1 MEFYEIRGGN
11 RLFGE
16 CEAGIAKNAALPV
29 LAAALM
35 ASEYVEVEVPMMSDI
50 KSMAEILG
58 IIGCGVEISDGLCR
72 IDPTTAGCCVMPQRL
87 SQLIRSSI
95 FMMGPMLAKFSRA
108 EFTYPGGCE
117 IGLRPIDLHLRGLRE
132 LGAKIT
138 EENGRIYC
146 SGKLKGAAVHLD
158 YPSVG
163 ATENVMMAATLADGE
178 TVIENA
184 AMEPEI
190 ADLAGFLKMMG
201 ADISGEGTRKIRIKG
216 VKKLYGGHYRP
227 MTDRIVVGTLLAAAA
242 ATGGAIRVTDGAPG
256 DLQAVLSKL
265 SQMGCAIDVCG
276 EGIEVTSP
284 KRLKAFRTLETLP
297 YPGFPTDM
305 QTQFLALQS
314 MSEGAGALTENIF
327 ESRFATAAEL
337 VKMGA
342 DIVVKDRTA
351 FVRGTQRLHGTNVE
365 AKDLRGGVALV
376 IAGLAAQ
383 GLTSIT
389 GIHYIDRGYDRF
401 EETLRKIGADITRR
415 ESDMWEDTRVI

>member
-16 CEAGIAKNAALPV
+16 CEAGVAKNAALPI

-35 ASEYVEVEVPMMSDI
+35 ADEYIEIQVPMMSDI
-50 KSMAEILG
+50 KYMAEILG
-58 IIGCGVEISDGLCR
+58 IIGCGVEIADGLCR
-72 IDPTTAGCCVMPQRL
+72 IDPTTANCHVMPERL
-87 SQLIRSSI
+87 SKLIRSSI
-95 FMMGPMLAKFSRA
+95 FMMGPMLAKFSQA

-138 EENGRIYC
+138 EDNGRIHC
-146 SGKLKGAAVHLD
+146 SGALKGAVVHFD

-163 ATENVMMAATLADGE
+163 ATENIMMAATLAQGE

-190 ADLAGFLKMMG
+190 VDLANFLSMMG
-201 ADISGEGTRKIRIKG
+201 AKTTGAGTRRIRIRG
-216 VKKLYGGHYRP
+216 VKKLHGGHYRP
-227 MTDRIVVGTLLAAAA
+227 MTDRIIVGTLLAAAA
-242 ATGGAIRVTDGAPG
+242 ATGGDIRVTDAEPG
-256 DLQAVLSKL
+256 DLQAVLAKL
-265 SQMGCAIDVCG
+265 QQMGCILDSRG
-276 EGIEVTSP
+276 KGIGIISP
-284 KRLKAFRTLETLP
+284 LRLKAFRTLETMP

-305 QTQFLALQS
+305 QTQFLAIQS
-314 MSEGAGALTENIF
+314 MAEGAGAITENIF
-327 ESRFATAAEL
+327 ENRFATASEL

-351 FVRGTQRLHGTNVE
+351 FVRGVEKLHGADVE

-383 GLTSIT
+383 GLTT
-389 GIHYIDRGYDRF
+389 VRDIHYIDRGYDRF
-401 EETLRKIGADITRR
+401 EDTLKSLGADIKRL
-415 ESDMWEDTRVI
+415 ECDAWDCAHVY